1 MQKESVGILPSD
13 FCILHSSMSATAIS
27 ATRPS
32 REITLAYLGELL
44 FNAGFIDDRQKTEVD
59 AADRQQAR
67 AMSRTKA
74 GTRATEDDASAVKT
88 IVAMNLTDASGTG
101 TRIDDFLLARLIA
114 EDAHLPFYKIDPL
127 RLDVAMIES
136 KISRPFARRHKML
149 PVAVRDGRLV
159 VAVVNP
165 FDSVAIDS
173 YRPMANQEIEIVVA
187 SESDIISVIN
197 EQYGFRASVTK
208 AERDL
213 TKGAI
218 DLSNLEQYVKLKS
231 GAEIET
237 SDQHIVNAVDYL
249 LQHAYDSRAS
259 DIHIEPKREFA
270 QIRFRID
277 GVLHEIQRVPKL
289 VNLAVTSRLKTMCRM
304 DIAEKRRPQDGRIK
318 TEHDGKEIELR
329 VSTLPTA
336 FGEKVVM
343 RIFDPDVLIRDLA
356 GIGFYEDELKLFNDW
371 IKRPHGIIL
380 VTGPTGSGKT
390 VTLYSALKNLAS
402 PEINITTIE
411 DPIEMVSDDFNQ
423 TAVQPKI
430 GITFASALRTI
441 LRQDPDIIMVGEIR
455 DQETAQNAV
464 QAALTGHLVF
474 ATLHTNDASTSVTR
488 LIDLGIQ
495 PFLISSTLIGAMA
508 QRLVRKICDD
518 CKRNRPLNIEESS
531 MLNLQAPAG
540 KRIIVKEG
548 AGCHRCRNT
557 GYFGRTGIFEMLP
570 IDNAIRDL
578 IDRSE
583 DFLKIKD
590 MAIKRGMRTLRQS
603 ALRRLAEG
611 TTTFEEVVRVTGI

>member
-1 MQKESVGILPSD
+1 MTVHDVASKK
-13 FCILHSSMSATAIS
+13 
-27 ATRPS
+27 S
-32 REITLAYLGELL
+32 REVTVAYLAGLL
-44 FNAGFIDDRQKTEVD
+44 KNAGFIDDKQRAEADSV
-59 AADRQQAR
+59 DRQFR
-67 AMSRTKA
+67 SSSKGSKSR
-74 GTRATEDDASAVKT
+74 GEEDASAFKALVQ
-88 IVAMNLTDASGTG
+88 MNLVDASGTG
-101 TRIDDFLLARLIA
+101 TRIDDLLLARLIA
-114 EDAHLPFYKIDPL
+114 EEAQMPFFKIDPL
-127 RLDVAMIES
+127 KLNVELIEA
-136 KISRPFARRHKML
+136 KISRPFARKHKMV
-149 PVAVRDGRLV
+149 PVSVRDGKLI

-165 FDSVAIDS
+165 YDIHSIEE
-173 YRPMANQEIEIVVA
+173 YRLIAGQEIELVVSA
-187 SESDIISVIN
+187 ESDVMQVIN
-197 EQYGFRASVTK
+197 EYYGFRASVTK

-213 TKGAI
+213 SKGAI

-237 SDQHIVNAVDYL
+237 SDQHIINAVDYL

-259 DIHIEPKREFA
+259 DIHVEPKREFA

-318 TEHDGKEIELR
+318 TEHEGQEIELR

-343 RIFDPDVLIRDLA
+343 RIFDPEVLIQDLS
-356 GIGFYEDELKLFNDW
+356 GLGFYEDELKTFNDW

-390 VTLYSALKNLAS
+390 VTLYSALKS
-402 PEINITTIE
+402 VYTPEINITTIE
-411 DPIEMVSDDFNQ
+411 DPIEMVWDEFNQ
-423 TAVQPKI
+423 TSVNHKL
-430 GITFASALRTI
+430 GITFPFALRTI

-455 DQETAQNAV
+455 DEETAQNAI

-474 ATLHTNDASTSVTR
+474 STLHTNDAASSITR
-488 LIDLGIQ
+488 LVDLGIQ
-495 PFLISSTLIGAMA
+495 PFLISSTLIGTMA
-508 QRLVRKICDD
+508 QRLLRKICNDF
-518 CKRNRPLNIEESS
+518 KRNRPLTMEEAG

-540 KRIIVKEG
+540 RRIIVKEG
-548 AGCHRCRNT
+548 AGCMRCRNT
-557 GYFGRTGIFEMLP
+557 GYFGRTGIFEILP
-570 IDNAIRDL
+570 MDNSIRDL
-578 IDRSE
+578 VDRKE

-603 ALRRLAEG
+603 ALRKLAEG
-611 TTTFEEVVRVTGI
+611 TTSFEEVIRVTGI

>member
-1 MQKESVGILPSD
+1 MTTVTNVPVPR
-13 FCILHSSMSATAIS
+13 A
-27 ATRPS
+27 S
-32 REITLAYLGELL
+32 REITVSYLGDLL
-44 FNAGFIDDRQKTEVD
+44 LGAGFIDERQRAEVEN
-59 AADRQQAR
+59 ADRQFRAHAR
-67 AMSRTKA
+67 TLKSRADEEPSPFRVIK
-74 GTRATEDDASAVKT
+74 E
-88 IVAMNLTDASGTG
+88 MNLTDASGNA

-114 EDAHLPFYKIDPL
+114 EDAHLPFFKIDPL
-127 RLDVAMIES
+127 KLDVEMIES
-136 KISRPFARRHKML
+136 KISRPFARRHKMV
-149 PVAVRDGRLV
+149 PVAIRDGKLV
-159 VAVVNP
+159 VSVVNP
-165 FDSVAIDS
+165 YDHVAIDS
-173 YRPMANQEIEIVVA
+173 YRPMAKQEIELVVSA
-187 SESDIISVIN
+187 ETDVTGVIN

-208 AERDL
+208 AGRDL
-213 TKGAI
+213 AKGAI
-218 DLSNLEQYVKLKS
+218 DLGNLEQYIKLKS

-237 SDQHIVNAVDYL
+237 SDQHIINAVDFL

-259 DIHIEPKREFA
+259 DIHIEPKREHA
-270 QIRFRID
+270 NIRFRID

-289 VNLAVTSRLKTMCRM
+289 VNLAITSRLKTMCRM

-318 TEHDGKEIELR
+318 TEREGKEIELR

-343 RIFDPDVLIRDLA
+343 RIFDPEVMLRDL
-356 GIGFYEDELKLFNDW
+356 GGLGFYDDELKVFAEW

-390 VTLYSALKNLAS
+390 VTLYSALKSLAS

-411 DPIEMVSDDFNQ
+411 DPIEMVYDDFNQ
-423 TAVQPKI
+423 TAVQNKI

-474 ATLHTNDASTSVTR
+474 STLHTNDSATSITR
-488 LIDLGIQ
+488 LVDLGIP
-495 PFLISSTLIGAMA
+495 PFLISSTLLGAMA
-508 QRLVRKICDD
+508 QRLVRKICED
-518 CKRNRPLNIEESS
+518 CKTNRPLTVEESS
-531 MLNLQAPAG
+531 MLNLQAPPG

-548 AGCHRCRNT
+548 EGCIRCRNT
-557 GYFGRTGIFEMLP
+557 GYYGRTGIFEILP

-578 IDRSE
+578 IERGE
-583 DFLKIKD
+583 DFLKIKE

-603 ALRRLAEG
+603 ALRKLAEG
-611 TTTFEEVVRVTGI
+611 VTSFEEVVRVTGI

>member
-1 MQKESVGILPSD
+1 MTVTSIPIPG
-13 FCILHSSMSATAIS
+13 
-27 ATRPS
+27 RS
-32 REITLAYLGELL
+32 RDITVAYLGEIL
-44 FNAGFIDDRQKTEVD
+44 FNAGFIDEKQRTEVD
-59 AADRQQAR
+59 VVDRQFRAGAR
-67 AMSRTKA
+67 SKMRN
-74 GTRATEDDASAVKT
+74 EDDHSPFKALA
-88 IVAMNLTDASGTG
+88 AMNLTDASGTG
-101 TRIDDFLLARLIA
+101 TRLDDFLLARLIA
-114 EDAHLPFYKIDPL
+114 EEAHLPFFKIDAL
-127 RLDVAMIES
+127 KLDVEMIES
-136 KISRPFARRHKML
+136 KISRPFARRHKMV
-149 PVAVRDGRLV
+149 PVAVRDGKLI
-159 VAVVNP
+159 VAMVNP
-165 FDSVAIDS
+165 FDTVAIDS
-173 YRPMANQEIEIVVA
+173 YRPMVKQEIEIVVS
-187 SESDIISVIN
+187 SESDVLQVIH
-197 EQYGFRASVTK
+197 EQYGFRSAVTK

-213 TKGAI
+213 KGGI
-218 DLSNLEQYVKLKS
+218 DLSNLSNLEQYVKLKS
-231 GAEIET
+231 GSEIEA
-237 SDQHIVNAVDYL
+237 SDAHIVNAVDFL

-259 DIHIEPKREFA
+259 DIHIEPKREQA

-277 GVLHEIQRVPKL
+277 GVLHEIQRIPKL

-318 TEHDGKEIELR
+318 TEHGGKEIELR

-336 FGEKVVM
+336 FGEKMVM
-343 RIFDPDVLIRDLA
+343 RIFDPDVLLRDVSGL
-356 GIGFYEDELKLFNDW
+356 GFYEDELVMFADW

-390 VTLYSALKNLAS
+390 VTLYSALKSLAS

-411 DPIEMVSDDFNQ
+411 DPIEMVHEEFNQ
-423 TAVQPKI
+423 TSVQNKI

-455 DQETAQNAV
+455 DAETAQNAV

-474 ATLHTNDASTSVTR
+474 STLHTNDSATSVTR

-508 QRLVRKICDD
+508 QRLVRKICED
-518 CKRNRPLNIEESS
+518 CKTNRPLTVEEAG
-531 MLNLQAPAG
+531 MLNLQAPPG

-548 AGCHRCRNT
+548 TGCIRCRNT
-557 GYFGRTGIFEMLP
+557 GYFGRTGIFEILQV
-570 IDNAIRDL
+570 DNALRDL
-578 IDRSE
+578 IDRSV

-603 ALRRLAEG
+603 ALRKLAEG

>member
-1 MQKESVGILPSD
+1 
-13 FCILHSSMSATAIS
+13 
-27 ATRPS
+27 
-32 REITLAYLGELL
+32 LL
-44 FNAGFIDDRQKTEVD
+44 QSAGFIDERQRQEIDALDRQFRAQSKSK
-59 AADRQQAR
+59 AR
-67 AMSRTKA
+67 
-74 GTRATEDDASAVKT
+74 GEEDASPFKV
-88 IVAMNLTDASGTG
+88 VVGMNLTDATGSG
-101 TRIDDFLLARLIA
+101 TRIDDFLLARLVA
-114 EDAHLPFYKIDPL
+114 EEAKLPFFKIDPL
-127 RLDVAMIES
+127 KLDVEMIES
-136 KISRPFARRHKML
+136 RISRPFARKHRMV
-149 PVAVRDGRLV
+149 PVAVRDGKLIV
-159 VAVVNP
+159 SIVNP
-165 FDSVAIDS
+165 FDTVAIDS
-173 YRPMANQEIEIVVA
+173 YRTMVKQELDLVVS
-187 SESDIISVIN
+187 SESDVMQVIN
-197 EQYGFRASVTK
+197 EQYGFRSAVTK

-213 TKGAI
+213 KGGL

-231 GAEIET
+231 GAEIEA
-237 SDQHIVNAVDYL
+237 SDAHIVNAVDFL

-259 DIHIEPKREFA
+259 DIHIEPKREYA

-304 DIAEKRRPQDGRIK
+304 DIAERRRPQDGRIK

-336 FGEKVVM
+336 FGEKMVM
-343 RIFDPDVLIRDLA
+343 RIFDPDVLLRDVSGL
-356 GIGFYEDELKLFNDW
+356 GFYEDELKIFYDW
-371 IKRPHGIIL
+371 ITRPHGIIL

-390 VTLYSALKNLAS
+390 VTLYSALKSLAS

-411 DPIEMVSDDFNQ
+411 DPIEMVHDDFNQ
-423 TAVQPKI
+423 TSVQPKI
-430 GITFASALRTI
+430 GITFASSLRTI

-455 DQETAQNAV
+455 DEETAQIAV

-474 ATLHTNDASTSVTR
+474 SSLHTNDASTSVTR
-488 LIDLGIQ
+488 LVDLGIQ

-518 CKRNRPLNIEESS
+518 CKRNRPLTLEEAG

-548 AGCHRCRNT
+548 AGCGRCRNT
-557 GYFGRTGIFEMLP
+557 GYFGRTGIFEILT
-570 IDNAIRDL
+570 IDNSIRDL

-583 DFLKIKD
+583 DFIKIKD

-603 ALRRLAEG
+603 ALRKLAEG
-611 TTTFEEVVRVTGI
+611 MTTFEEVVRVTGI

>member
-1 MQKESVGILPSD
+1 MTVTSVP
-13 FCILHSSMSATAIS
+13 T
-27 ATRPS
+27 PKVK
-32 REITLAYLGELL
+32 REITVAYLGDLL
-44 FNAGFIDDRQKTEVD
+44 ANAGFIDQKQRAEVEN
-59 AADRQQAR
+59 ADKQWRSLQK
-67 AMSRTKA
+67 SSK
-74 GTRATEDDASAVKT
+74 TRADDDNSNSPFKALA
-88 IVAMNLTDASGTG
+88 AMNLIDASGNN

-114 EDAHLPFYKIDPL
+114 EDAHLPFFKIDPL
-127 RLDVAMIES
+127 RLDVDMIES
-136 KISRPFARRHKML
+136 KISRPFARKNKL
-149 PVAVRDGRLV
+149 IPVAVRDGKLI
-159 VAVVNP
+159 VAIVNP
-165 FDSVAIDS
+165 FDTAAIDS
-173 YRPMANQEIEIVVA
+173 YRPIAKQEIDLVVS
-187 SESDIISVIN
+187 SESDVMGVIT
-197 EQYGFRASVTK
+197 EQYGFRTAVTK

-213 TKGAI
+213 TRGAI
-218 DLSNLEQYVKLKS
+218 DLGNLEQLIKLKS
-231 GAEIET
+231 GAEIES

-270 QIRFRID
+270 LIRFRID

-289 VNLAVTSRLKTMCRM
+289 VNLAITSRLKTMCRM
-304 DIAEKRRPQDGRIK
+304 DISEKRRPQDGRIT
-318 TEHDGKEIELR
+318 TEHEGKEIELR
-329 VSTLPTA
+329 VSTLPCA
-336 FGEKVVM
+336 FGEKMVM
-343 RIFDPDVLIRDLA
+343 RIFDPEIMIQELA
-356 GIGFYEDELKLFNDW
+356 GLGFYEDELKTFHDW
-371 IKRPHGIIL
+371 IERPHGIIL

-390 VTLYSALKNLAS
+390 VTLYSALKALAS

-411 DPIEMVSDDFNQ
+411 DPIEMVHEEFNQ
-423 TAVQPKI
+423 TSVQNKI

-474 ATLHTNDASTSVTR
+474 STLHTNDAATSVTR

-495 PFLISSTLIGAMA
+495 PFLISSSLIGAMA
-508 QRLVRKICDD
+508 QRLVRRICED
-518 CKRNRPLNIEESS
+518 CKRNRPLSIEEAA

-548 AGCHRCRNT
+548 AGCIRCRNT
-557 GYFGRTGIFEMLP
+557 GYFGRTGIFEILP
-570 IDNAIRDL
+570 IDNSIRDL

-603 ALRRLAEG
+603 ALRKLAEG
-611 TTTFEEVVRVTGI
+611 QTTFEEVVRVTGI

>member
-1 MQKESVGILPSD
+1 MATLTSVPVPRISKEISVS
-13 FCILHSSMSATAIS
+13 
-27 ATRPS
+27 
-32 REITLAYLGELL
+32 YLGDLL
-44 FNAGFIDDRQKTEVD
+44 LSAGFIDDKQRAEVENV
-59 AADRQQAR
+59 DRQWRAQAKSKGR
-67 AMSRTKA
+67 GEEEASPFKA
-74 GTRATEDDASAVKT
+74 LA
-88 IVAMNLTDASGTG
+88 AMNLTDASGNS

-114 EDAHLPFYKIDPL
+114 EDARLPFFKIDPL
-127 RLDVAMIES
+127 KLDVEMIES
-136 KISRPFARRHKML
+136 KISRPFARKHKMV
-149 PVAVRDGRLV
+149 PVAIRDGKLV
-159 VAVVNP
+159 VSIVNP
-165 FDSVAIDS
+165 FDTQAVDS
-173 YRPMANQEIEIVVA
+173 YRPMAKQEIELVVS
-187 SESDIISVIN
+187 SETDVMGVIN
-197 EQYGFRASVTK
+197 EQYGFRSAVTK

-213 TKGAI
+213 RGGI

-231 GAEIET
+231 GAEIES

-249 LQHAYDSRAS
+249 LQHAYDSRSS

-270 QIRFRID
+270 AIRFRID

-289 VNLAVTSRLKTMCRM
+289 VNLAITSRLKTMCRM

-318 TEHDGKEIELR
+318 TEHGGKEVELR

-343 RIFDPDVLIRDLA
+343 RIFDPDILIRDLS
-356 GIGFYEDELKLFNDW
+356 GLGFYEDELKIFSDW
-371 IKRPHGIIL
+371 IARPHGIIL

-390 VTLYSALKNLAS
+390 VTLYSALKSLAS

-411 DPIEMVSDDFNQ
+411 DPIEMVYDDFNQ
-423 TAVQPKI
+423 TAVQSKI

-474 ATLHTNDASTSVTR
+474 STLHTNDASTSVTR

-495 PFLISSTLIGAMA
+495 PFLISSTLLGAMA
-508 QRLVRKICDD
+508 QRLLRKICED
-518 CKRNRPLNIEESS
+518 CKRNRPLTVEEAG
-531 MLNLQAPAG
+531 MLSLQAPPG

-548 AGCHRCRNT
+548 GGCIRCRNT
-557 GYFGRTGIFEMLP
+557 GYFGRTGIFEILP
-570 IDNAIRDL
+570 VDNAIRDL

-603 ALRRLAEG
+603 ALRKLAEG
-611 TTTFEEVVRVTGI
+611 VTTFEEVVRVTGI

>member
-1 MQKESVGILPSD
+1 MSVTVP
-13 FCILHSSMSATAIS
+13 TAPRK
-27 ATRPS
+27 A
-32 REITLAYLGELL
+32 REITVAYLGDLL
-44 FNAGFIDDRQKTEVD
+44 FNAGFIDERQRSEV
-59 AADRQQAR
+59 ASAERQWRAQQAR
-67 AMSRTKA
+67 AAKGSRADDEASPFKA
-74 GTRATEDDASAVKT
+74 L
-88 IVAMNLTDASGTG
+88 VAMNLSDASGTG

-114 EDAHLPFYKIDPL
+114 EDAGLHFYKIDAL
-127 RLDVAMIES
+127 KLDVDMIEA
-136 KISRPFARRHKML
+136 KISRPFARKHRMV
-149 PVAVRDGRLV
+149 PVAVRDGKLI

-165 FDSVAIDS
+165 FDNVAIDS
-173 YRPMANQEIEIVVA
+173 YQQMVKQDIHVVVA
-187 SESDIISVIN
+187 SESDVMGVIN

-213 TKGAI
+213 RGESLALI
-218 DLSNLEQYVKLKS
+218 SNLEQYVKLKS
-231 GAEIET
+231 GSEIET
-237 SDQHIVNAVDYL
+237 SDAHIVNAVDFL

-259 DIHIEPKREFA
+259 DIHIEPKRENA
-270 QIRFRID
+270 VIRFRID

-289 VNLAVTSRLKTMCRM
+289 VNLAITSRLKTMCRM

-318 TEHDGKEIELR
+318 TDHQGKEVELR

-336 FGEKVVM
+336 FGERVVM
-343 RIFDPDVLIRDLA
+343 RIFDPDVLLRSVSGL
-356 GIGFYEDELKLFNDW
+356 GFYEDELALFSDW

-390 VTLYSALKNLAS
+390 VTLYSALKSLAS

-411 DPIEMVSDDFNQ
+411 DPIEMVHDEFNQ
-423 TAVQPKI
+423 TAVQAKI
-430 GITFASALRTI
+430 GITFAHALRTI

-455 DQETAQNAV
+455 DNETAENAV

-474 ATLHTNDASTSVTR
+474 STLHTNDAATSVTR

-495 PFLISSTLIGAMA
+495 PFLISSSLIGTMA
-508 QRLVRKICDD
+508 QRLVRKICQD
-518 CKRNRPLNIEESS
+518 CKQNRPLTHEEAG
-531 MLNLQAPAG
+531 MLNLQAPPG

-548 AGCHRCRNT
+548 AGCIRCRNT

-590 MAIKRGMRTLRQS
+590 VAMKRGMRTLRQS
-603 ALRRLAEG
+603 ALRKLSEG
-611 TTTFEEVVRVTGI
+611 VTTVEEVLRVTGLA

>member
-1 MQKESVGILPSD
+1 MT
-13 FCILHSSMSATAIS
+13 TASIT
-27 ATRPS
+27 ARPA
-32 REITLAYLGELL
+32 REITVSYLGDLL
-44 FNAGFIDDRQKTEVD
+44 FSAGFIDERQRGDVE
-59 AADRQQAR
+59 AADRQFRLQAR
-67 AMSRTKA
+67 SSKLRVDEDLSPFKA
-74 GTRATEDDASAVKT
+74 LA
-88 IVAMNLTDASGTG
+88 AMNLTDASGNS
-101 TRIDDFLLARLIA
+101 TRMDDFLLARLIA

-127 RLDVAMIES
+127 KLDVQMIES
-136 KISRPFARRHKML
+136 RISRPFARKNRMV
-149 PVAVRDGRLV
+149 PVAVRDGKLL

-165 FDSVAIDS
+165 FDTIAIES
-173 YRPMANQEIEIVVA
+173 YKPMAKQELDIVVA
-187 SESDIISVIN
+187 AESDVMGVIN

-218 DLSNLEQYVKLKS
+218 DLGNLEQYIKLKS
-231 GAEIET
+231 GSEIES
-237 SDQHIVNAVDYL
+237 SDAHIVNAVDFL
-249 LQHAYDSRAS
+249 LQHAYESRAS
-259 DIHIEPKREFA
+259 DIHIEPKRESA
-270 QIRFRID
+270 TIRFRID
-277 GVLHEIQRVPKL
+277 GVLHEIQKVPKL
-289 VNLAVTSRLKTMCRM
+289 VNLAITSRLKTMCRM
-304 DIAEKRRPQDGRIK
+304 DIAERRRPQDGRIK
-318 TEHDGKEIELR
+318 TDYAGQEIELR

-343 RIFDPDVLIRDLA
+343 RIFDPDVMIRELA
-356 GIGFYEDELKLFNDW
+356 GLGFYEDEMKTFADW

-390 VTLYSALKNLAS
+390 VTLYSALKSLAS

-411 DPIEMVSDDFNQ
+411 DPIEMVHDEFNQ
-423 TAVQPKI
+423 TSVQNKI

-474 ATLHTNDASTSVTR
+474 SSLHTNDASTSITR
-488 LIDLGIQ
+488 LIDLDIQ

-508 QRLVRKICDD
+508 QRLVRRICDD
-518 CKRNRPLNIEESS
+518 CKRNRPLTVEEAA
-531 MLNLQAPAG
+531 MLNLQAPSG

-548 AGCHRCRNT
+548 AGCIRCRNT
-557 GYFGRTGIFEMLP
+557 GYFGRTGIFEILP
-570 IDNAIRDL
+570 IDNSIRDL
-578 IDRSE
+578 IDRGE

-603 ALRRLAEG
+603 ALRKLAEG
-611 TTTFEEVVRVTGI
+611 ITSFEEVVRVTGI

>member
-1 MQKESVGILPSD
+1 MTTLTSTPVPR
-13 FCILHSSMSATAIS
+13 A
-27 ATRPS
+27 S
-32 REITLAYLGELL
+32 REITVAYLGDLL
-44 FNAGFIDDRQKTEVD
+44 LNAGFIDEKQRAEVEAVDRQFKS
-59 AADRQQAR
+59 QQR
-67 AMSRTKA
+67 SSKRTNEEEASPFKA
-74 GTRATEDDASAVKT
+74 LT
-88 IVAMNLTDASGTG
+88 AMNLTDASGNG
-101 TRIDDFLLARLIA
+101 TRMDDFLLARLIA
-114 EDAHLPFYKIDPL
+114 EDARVPFFNIDPL
-127 RLDVAMIES
+127 KLDVEMIES
-136 KISRPFARRHKML
+136 KISRPFARKNRMI
-149 PVAVRDGRLV
+149 PVAVRDGKLV
-159 VAVVNP
+159 VAMVNP
-165 FDSVAIDS
+165 FDTVAIDS
-173 YRPMANQEIEIVVA
+173 YRSIAKQEIDIVVS
-187 SESDIISVIN
+187 SESDVMGVIT
-197 EQYGFRASVTK
+197 EQYGFRAAVTK

-213 TKGAI
+213 KGGI

-231 GAEIET
+231 GAEIEG
-237 SDQHIVNAVDYL
+237 SDSHIVNAVDYL

-270 QIRFRID
+270 LIRFRID

-318 TEHDGKEIELR
+318 TAREGKEIELR

-343 RIFDPDVLIRDLA
+343 RIFDPDVLIRDLS
-356 GIGFYEDELKLFNDW
+356 GLGFYDDELKTFDEW
-371 IKRPHGIIL
+371 IQRPHGIIL

-390 VTLYSALKNLAS
+390 VTLYSALKRLAS

-411 DPIEMVSDDFNQ
+411 DPIEMVYEDFNQ
-423 TAVQPKI
+423 TSVQHKI

-474 ATLHTNDASTSVTR
+474 STLHTNDASSSITR

-518 CKRNRPLNIEESS
+518 CKRNRPLTTEEAA
-531 MLNLQAPAG
+531 MLNLQAPPG

-548 AGCHRCRNT
+548 EGCQRCRNT
-557 GYFGRTGIFEMLP
+557 GYFGRSGIFEILP
-570 IDNAIRDL
+570 VDNAIRDL

-590 MAIKRGMRTLRQS
+590 MAVKRGMRTLRQS
-603 ALRRLAEG
+603 ALRKLAEG
-611 TTTFEEVVRVTGI
+611 STTFEEVVRVTGI

>member
-1 MQKESVGILPSD
+1 
-13 FCILHSSMSATAIS
+13 MSATPATSS
-27 ATRPS
+27 AS
-32 REITLAYLGELL
+32 REITVALLADLL
-44 FNAGFIDDRQKTEVD
+44 KKAGFIDDRQKTEMD
-59 AADRQQAR
+59 AVDRQLR
-67 AMSRTKA
+67 AHLRSNR
-74 GTRATEDDASAVKT
+74 RADEDASPFKAVT
-88 IVAMNLTDASGTG
+88 AMNLTDVSGQNP
-101 TRIDDFLLARLIA
+101 RIDDFVLARLIA
-114 EDAHLPFYKIDPL
+114 REAGLPFFKIDPL
-127 RLDVAMIES
+127 KLDVEMIES
-136 KISRPFARRHKML
+136 KISRPFARKHKMI
-149 PVAVRDGRLV
+149 PVEVRDGKLV
-159 VAVVNP
+159 VAMVNP
-165 FDSVAIDS
+165 FDRNGLDL
-173 YRPMANQEIEIVVA
+173 YRPLVKQEIEIVVS
-187 SESDIISVIN
+187 SESDVMGVIT
-197 EQYGFRASVTK
+197 EQYGFRSSVTK

-213 TKGAI
+213 KGGF
-218 DLSNLEQYVKLKS
+218 DLANLEQYVKLKS
-231 GAEIET
+231 GAEIES

-270 QIRFRID
+270 LIRFRID

-289 VNLAVTSRLKTMCRM
+289 VNLAITSRLKTMCRM

-318 TEHDGKEIELR
+318 TDHDGKEIELR

-343 RIFDPDVLIRDLA
+343 RIFDPDIMIRDLP
-356 GIGFYEDELKLFNDW
+356 GLGFYEDELKMFAEW

-411 DPIEMVSDDFNQ
+411 DPIEMVHEEFNQ
-423 TAVQPKI
+423 TSVQNKI

-474 ATLHTNDASTSVTR
+474 STLHTNDAATSVTR

-495 PFLISSTLIGAMA
+495 PFLISSVLIGTMA
-508 QRLVRKICDD
+508 QRLIRKICDD
-518 CKRNRPLNIEESS
+518 CRQNRPLTLEEAG
-531 MLNLQAPAG
+531 MLNLQAPPG
-540 KRIIVKEG
+540 KTIIVKEG
-548 AGCHRCRNT
+548 GGCNRCRNT
-557 GYFGRTGIFEMLP
+557 GYFGRSGIFEMLQ

-578 IDRSE
+578 IERGE

-590 MAIKRGMRTLRQS
+590 IAIKRGMRTLRQS
-603 ALRRLAEG
+603 ALRKLAEG
-611 TTTFEEVVRVTGI
+611 ATTFEEVVRVTGI

>member
-1 MQKESVGILPSD
+1 MTVTSIPVP
-13 FCILHSSMSATAIS
+13 
-27 ATRPS
+27 RRS
-32 REITLAYLGELL
+32 REITVSYLGELL
-44 FNAGFIDDRQKTEVD
+44 FNAGFIDERQRAEVENTDRQFRLHTRSSKS
-59 AADRQQAR
+59 R
-67 AMSRTKA
+67 AEDESSPFKA
-74 GTRATEDDASAVKT
+74 LT
-88 IVAMNLTDASGTG
+88 AMNLTDASGNG

-114 EDAHLPFYKIDPL
+114 EDAHLPFFKIDPL
-127 RLDVAMIES
+127 KLDVEMVES
-136 KISRPFARRHKML
+136 RISRPFARKHRMV
-149 PVAVRDGRLV
+149 PVAVRDGKLV
-159 VAVVNP
+159 VAMVNP
-165 FDSVAIDS
+165 FDTMAIDS
-173 YRPMANQEIEIVVA
+173 YRPMAKQDLDIVVSA
-187 SESDIISVIN
+187 EADVMGVIN

-218 DLSNLEQYVKLKS
+218 DLGNLEQYIKLKS
-231 GAEIET
+231 GSEIET
-237 SDQHIVNAVDYL
+237 SDAHIVNAVDFL

-259 DIHIEPKREFA
+259 DIHIEPKREHA
-270 QIRFRID
+270 NIRFRID

-289 VNLAVTSRLKTMCRM
+289 VNLAITSRLKTMCRM

-318 TEHDGKEIELR
+318 TEREGKEIELR

-336 FGEKVVM
+336 FGEKMVM
-343 RIFDPDVLIRDLA
+343 RIFDPEVMIKELGGL
-356 GIGFYEDELKLFNDW
+356 GFYEDEMKTFADW
-371 IKRPHGIIL
+371 ITRPHGIIL

-390 VTLYSALKNLAS
+390 VTLYSALKNVAS

-411 DPIEMVSDDFNQ
+411 DPIEMVWDDFNQ
-423 TAVQPKI
+423 TSVQPKV

-474 ATLHTNDASTSVTR
+474 SSLHTNDSASSITR
-488 LIDLGIQ
+488 LVDLDIQ

-508 QRLVRKICDD
+508 QRLVRKICED
-518 CKRNRPLNIEESS
+518 CKRNRPLTMEEAG

-548 AGCHRCRNT
+548 AGCIRCRNT
-557 GYFGRTGIFEMLP
+557 GYFGRTGIFEILP

-578 IDRSE
+578 IDRGE
-583 DFLKIKD
+583 DFLKIKE
-590 MAIKRGMRTLRQS
+590 MAVKRGMRTLRQS
-603 ALRRLAEG
+603 ALRKLAEG
-611 TTTFEEVVRVTGI
+611 ITSFEEVVRVTGI

>member
-1 MQKESVGILPSD
+1 MTVTLPAPNVSK
-13 FCILHSSMSATAIS
+13 
-27 ATRPS
+27 
-32 REITLAYLGELL
+32 EITVSYLGDLL
-44 FNAGFIDDRQKTEVD
+44 FSAGFIDEKQRAEVDNVDRQF
-59 AADRQQAR
+59 R
-67 AMSRTKA
+67 AQVKSKSRA
-74 GTRATEDDASAVKT
+74 EDDMSPFKAL
-88 IVAMNLTDASGTG
+88 VAMNLSDASGNS

-114 EDAHLPFYKIDPL
+114 EDAHLPFFKVDPL
-127 RLDVAMIES
+127 KLDVEMIEK
-136 KISRPFARRHKML
+136 KISRPFARKNKMV
-149 PVAVRDGRLV
+149 PVAVRDGKLV
-159 VAVVNP
+159 VAIVNP
-165 FDSVAIDS
+165 FDRVAVDS
-173 YRPMANQEIEIVVA
+173 YKPMAKQDIELVVSA
-187 SESDIISVIN
+187 ESDVMGVIN
-197 EQYGFRASVTK
+197 EQYGFRTAVTK

-213 TKGAI
+213 KGGI

-231 GAEIET
+231 GSEIET

-270 QIRFRID
+270 NIRFRID

-289 VNLAVTSRLKTMCRM
+289 VNLAITSRLKTMCRM

-318 TEHDGKEIELR
+318 TDREGKEIELR

-336 FGEKVVM
+336 FGEKMVM
-343 RIFDPDVLIRDLA
+343 RIFDPDVMIRDLS
-356 GIGFYEDELKLFNDW
+356 GLGFYEDEMKVFADW
-371 IKRPHGIIL
+371 IQRPHGIIL

-390 VTLYSALKNLAS
+390 VTLYSALRSLAS

-411 DPIEMVSDDFNQ
+411 EPIEMVYDEFNQ
-423 TAVQPKI
+423 TSVQPKM
-430 GITFASALRTI
+430 GITFASALRSI

-455 DQETAQNAV
+455 DAETAQNAV

-474 ATLHTNDASTSVTR
+474 STLHTNDASTSVTR

-495 PFLISSTLIGAMA
+495 PFLISSTLIGTMA
-508 QRLVRKICDD
+508 QRLVRKICED
-518 CKRNRPLNIEESS
+518 CKQNRPLTVEEAG

-548 AGCHRCRNT
+548 AGCIRCRNT
-557 GYFGRTGIFEMLP
+557 GYFGRTGIFEILP
-570 IDNAIRDL
+570 IDNSIRDL

-590 MAIKRGMRTLRQS
+590 MAVKRGMRTLRQS
-603 ALRRLAEG
+603 ALRKLAEG
-611 TTTFEEVVRVTGI
+611 ATTFEEVVRVTGI